1 SDDLLDIG
9 VEAEGCVR
17 LVHGDA
23 PDALSGSGM
32 VTVDGALIEGPTC
45 AEAIDDYEASQRQ
58 GLLRVNCGPSGA
70 KANIMR
76 SDETGVASLDCPA
89 EIALEPGVYIV
100 NVVKEDHQP
109 WSDEVSVDP
118 RQIVDRDVEL
128 PGVPLGTIVASGG
141 GYF

>member
-1 SDDLLDIG
+1 TDATDRGNLVVVESDGARRDLGGFTLSDDLLDIG

-100 NVVKEDHQP
+100 NVVK
-109 WSDEVSVDP
+109 
-118 RQIVDRDVEL
+118 
-128 PGVPLGTIVASGG
+128 
-141 GYF
+141 